1 MIKLIYIAGDGRS
14 GSTLLD
20 SVLSNINDSISVG
33 ECHRFWIRF
42 YERETLCGCSQKIE
56 ECELWKEVNKRLK
69 EEFSDYNPSEF
80 KRQVKEIQ
88 YFKNFKKIPE
98 IINSEEWKPF
108 CQIVI
113 SFYKLIAEITEKRV
127 IIDSSKSISWAYLL
141 QNLNFC
147 DLRIIHLERNLP
159 AVANSWKKTVLL
171 PEYYDKEVF
180 MPKKSNYLILKSWL
194 KIKSFGKRLKDNGY
208 YIFISYEELC
218 ENQGLWLKRLQ
229 NFVDENFDG
238 ANLKIEFNHAIGGN
252 PMRSDRSKTFKIQSK
267 KEILNNLNFI
277 EKFYFSLINYASKK
291 IL

>member
-1 MIKLIYIAGDGRS
+1 MKLIYIAGDGRS

-20 SVLSNINDSISVG
+20 AILSNIDNSISVG

-42 YERETLCGCSQKIE
+42 YEKETLCGCSQKIE

-69 EEFSDYNPSEF
+69 EEFSEYNPSEF
-80 KRQVKEIQ
+80 KRQVEEIQ

-113 SFYKLIAEITEKRV
+113 SFYKLISEITEKRV

-147 DLRIIHLERNLP
+147 DLRIIHLERNLT

-194 KIKSFGKRLKDNGY
+194 KIKVLGKKLNTGGN
-208 YIFISYEELC
+208 YIFLSYEELC
-218 ENQGLWLKRLQ
+218 KNQELWLTRLED
-229 NFVDENFDG
+229 FIGEKFDFT
-238 ANLKIEFNHAIGGN
+238 NLKIVFNHAIGGN
-252 PMRSDRSKTFKIQSK
+252 PMRSNSPKKVKIK
-267 KEILNNLNFI
+267 LNKENSDKLNNI
-277 EKFYFSLINYASKK
+277 EKILFSTVNFFAKK
-291 IL
+291 IY